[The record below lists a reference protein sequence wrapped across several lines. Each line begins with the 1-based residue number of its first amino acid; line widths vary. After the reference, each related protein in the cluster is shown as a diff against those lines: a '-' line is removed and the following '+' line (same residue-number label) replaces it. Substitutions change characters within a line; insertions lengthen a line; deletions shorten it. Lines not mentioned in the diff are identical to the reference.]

1 MAQGRVRDGAEPLA
15 GAGFGGQ
22 RRVRRPY
29 QQERQEPAVSVE
41 PAVMLGDAQATR
53 PDAGA
58 GVRSGGRVP

>member
-1 MAQGRVRDGAEPLA
+1 MTQGRVRDGAEPLA
-15 GAGFGGQ
+15 GAGPGGQ

-29 QQERQEPAVSVE
+29 QQEPAVSVE